1 MTTSETIQIDDDD
14 KDMSSFSASELL
26 KAVKCNRINSI
37 KKYLGD
43 DPHLL
48 EYEYASHDKEKIFII
63 ACNDQYS
70 MENVEGTTLET
81 LINTSSLQWTKYSE
95 PSQNDKWDPIHYTAF
110 NANYEKMKAIVKNLE
125 SKNVNSLVYC
135 CKEIV
140 QKYQTNSC
148 DDHPESYSNNPLH
161 ILFKYAKRS
170 DTFYDCCNLLIEKGI
185 NINQADSNG
194 ITALDLMEEVD
205 KNRLQIGPKAG
216 EERTDLLKLLS
227 KVQDE
232 KEANGYDG
240 SEDSVSSCT
249 LLQLG
254 CAKGL
259 TAEVEELIK
268 KGAECGKTCTK
279 NPKLPIMI
287 AIEADNEDI
296 VALLLKDLP
305 KDILLKVQK
314 TANSTISEKYLKIV
328 LTHLSREDE
337 TICRQ
342 YLQETDDK
350 KRTVLHYTVLE
361 EYHKEVT
368 QMLLNMGASII
379 VKDVYGISPLDS
391 IDNLSYGK
399 VKKSMPDCDIS
410 SEEETESNT
419 LSAEFRVIKDDEKW
433 PTVSGQNLQ

>member
-1 MTTSETIQIDDDD
+1 
-14 KDMSSFSASELL
+14 MSSFSASELL
-26 KAVKCNRINSI
+26 KAVQCNSTNSI
-37 KKYLGD
+37 QKYLGD

-48 EYEYASHDKEKIFII
+48 EHEYVSHDKEKIFII

-70 MENVEGTTLET
+70 MEKVEGTTLET
-81 LINTSSLQWTKYSE
+81 LINSSQCTKYSE
-95 PSQNDKWDPIHYTAF
+95 PSQNDKWDPIHYTAL
-110 NANYEKMKAIVKNLE
+110 NANFEKMKAIVKNLE

-148 DDHPESYSNNPLH
+148 EDHPESYSNNALH

-170 DTFYDCCNLLIEKGI
+170 DTFYDCCKLLIEKGI

-194 ITALDLMEEVD
+194 MTALDLMEEVD
-205 KNRLQIGPKAG
+205 KNRLQISPKAA
-216 EERTDLLKLLS
+216 EERIDLFNLLS

-249 LLQLG
+249 LVQLC

-259 TAEVEELIK
+259 TAEVEQLIK

-328 LTHLSREDE
+328 LTHLSQEDK

-342 YLQETDDK
+342 YLQETDDE
-350 KRTVLHYTVLE
+350 KRTILHYTVLE
-361 EYHKEVT
+361 DFHEVT
-368 QMLLNMGASII
+368 QMLISMGASVI
-379 VKDVYGISPLDS
+379 VKDVFGISPLDS
-391 IDNLSYGK
+391 IDNRCYGK
-399 VKKSMPDCDIS
+399 VKKSMTDCDIS

-419 LSAEFRVIKDDEKW
+419 LSAEFRVIKDDVNW